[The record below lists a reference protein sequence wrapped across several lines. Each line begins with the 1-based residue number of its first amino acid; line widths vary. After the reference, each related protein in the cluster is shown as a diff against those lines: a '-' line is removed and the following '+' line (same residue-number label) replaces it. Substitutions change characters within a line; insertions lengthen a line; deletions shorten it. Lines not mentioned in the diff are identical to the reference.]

1 MDYIQAI
8 QKLRFFKDLSEK
20 ELSDMMSNHTIFT
33 KHYFKDTVIHLQNEI
48 CTTMDIV
55 LNGKVIVQ
63 NIDENGNVITI
74 SKFYNSELFGA
85 HLLFSSQNTY
95 PMTIIAH
102 SDTIILKIEKTKIID
117 LCKSNEV
124 FLIEYLNQISDRSNT
139 LANVINKVSRKSIR
153 SCIIDFLK
161 YEKTL
166 QNSNKIH
173 LTISKKELSEKFGVQ
188 RTSLSRELN
197 KMKNDNLIEFDKDSI
212 TIIDSNTI

>member
-1 MDYIQAI
+1 MEYIHTI
-8 QKLRFFKDLSEK
+8 KKLLFFKDLSEK
-20 ELSDMMSNHTIFT
+20 ELTEMMSNHTIFT

-55 LNGKVIVQ
+55 LKGKVIVQ

-74 SKFYNSELFGA
+74 SKFYDSELFGA
-85 HLLFSSQNTY
+85 HLLFSTQNTY
-95 PMTIIAH
+95 PMTIIANT
-102 SDTIILKIEKTKIID
+102 DTIILKIEKTKIIE

-139 LANVINKVSRKSIR
+139 LASVINKVTRKSIR
-153 SCIIDFLK
+153 TCIIDFLK

-173 LTISKKELSEKFGVQ
+173 LNISKKELSEKFGVQ

-197 KMKNDNLIEFDKDSI
+197 KMKIDNLINFDKDSI
-212 TIIDSNTI
+212 TIIDNTKI